1 VIIVRGS
8 QIFGHEKSPCRGF
21 FQEKSAGLRF
31 SLKRQLDA
39 PAGAV
44 IGAPGKT
51 ERCGSNSTCVLLDSA
66 KKACLR
72 QACTLQGRRR
82 GGLTARTAHT
92 ARKKE
97 QRRMV
102 PRARCWR
109 VHSALTHKVNAIE
122 AINDR
127 LHAAYEG
134 IQSGQLPVL
143 GSVVV
148 ATVSITATAATAAA
162 TIARA

>member
-1 VIIVRGS
+1 
-8 QIFGHEKSPCRGF
+8 
-21 FQEKSAGLRF
+21 
-31 SLKRQLDA
+31 LDA

-51 ERCGSNSTCVLLDSA
+51 ERCGSSSTCVLLDSA

-82 GGLTARTAHT
+82 GGLAARTARTAGMV
-92 ARKKE
+92 E

-102 PRARCWR
+102 PRARCGR
-109 VHSALTHKVNAIE
+109 VHSALTQKANTIE

-127 LHAAYEG
+127 LHAACEG
-134 IQSGQLPVL
+134 IQSGQLPIL
-143 GSVVV
+143 
-148 ATVSITATAATAAA
+148 A
-162 TIARA
+162 

>member
-1 VIIVRGS
+1 M
-8 QIFGHEKSPCRGF
+8 
-21 FQEKSAGLRF
+21 
-31 SLKRQLDA
+31 DA
-39 PAGAV
+39 PAGAG
-44 IGAPGKT
+44 IGVPGKT
-51 ERCGSNSTCVLLDSA
+51 ERCDSNSTCVLLDSA

-72 QACTLQGRRR
+72 QACTLQRRGR
-82 GGLTARTAHT
+82 GGLTARTART
-92 ARKKE
+92 ARKEE

-127 LHAAYEG
+127 FHAACEG

-143 GSVVV
+143 G
-148 ATVSITATAATAAA
+148 
-162 TIARA
+162 

>member
-1 VIIVRGS
+1 
-8 QIFGHEKSPCRGF
+8 
-21 FQEKSAGLRF
+21 
-31 SLKRQLDA
+31 LDA
-39 PAGAV
+39 PASAV
-44 IGAPGKT
+44 IEAPGKT

-82 GGLTARTAHT
+82 GGLTARTAHI

-109 VHSALTHKVNAIE
+109 VHSAFTHKVNPIE

-127 LHAAYEG
+127 LHAAWQG
-134 IQSGQLPVL
+134 VQSGQPPFL
-143 GSVVV
+143 GLCRSSLVQPKHQL
-148 ATVSITATAATAAA
+148 
-162 TIARA
+162 

>member
-1 VIIVRGS
+1 M
-8 QIFGHEKSPCRGF
+8 
-21 FQEKSAGLRF
+21 
-31 SLKRQLDA
+31 DA

-66 KKACLR
+66 KKTCLR

-82 GGLTARTAHT
+82 GGLAART

-102 PRARCWR
+102 PRARCGR
-109 VHSALTHKVNAIE
+109 VHSALTQKVNAIE
-122 AINDR
+122 AMNDR
-127 LHAAYEG
+127 LHAAGEG

-143 GSVVV
+143 G
-148 ATVSITATAATAAA
+148 
-162 TIARA
+162 